1 MGYLISKISITCTIH
16 IAKHVQFALTK
27 QSDKSYPPAYC
38 MLSTFYVCKFVLVAE
53 NAVTRYNTSTM
64 HITYFENNEMSEHD
78 NIVVPTAGTEDVS
91 ADMTLRPQTLDEFI
105 GQAHIKDALDISL
118 KAALARKEALEH
130 VLLYGNPGLGK
141 TTLASI
147 IAKEMN
153 SQIIITS
160 GPALEKVG
168 DLAAI
173 LSNLGEGDI
182 LFIDEIHRM
191 NKTIEEVLYSAM
203 EDYVIDI
210 IVGKGPAA
218 RTIRMPLE
226 RFTLIGAT
234 TKMNL
239 LSNPFRDRFGHVY
252 HLSYYELNDMEK
264 IIHRSATLLD
274 IDVDAAA
281 HAHIAARA
289 RRTPRIANRLL
300 KRVRDYAEVR
310 HDGIITED
318 IATSAL
324 TMLRVDAHGLDDIDR
339 IILETIIQKY
349 AGGPVG
355 LSTLAAAVAQDMETI
370 ESIYEPYLLQIGMIE
385 RTPRG
390 RKATPLAY
398 EHLQT
403 HYQSSL
409 LSL

>member
-1 MGYLISKISITCTIH
+1 M
-16 IAKHVQFALTK
+16 
-27 QSDKSYPPAYC
+27 D
-38 MLSTFYVCKFVLVAE
+38 
-53 NAVTRYNTSTM
+53 
-64 HITYFENNEMSEHD
+64 ITYFDDNELAD
-78 NIVVPTAGTEDVS
+78 DRIVQPHAEAEEATVEF
-91 ADMTLRPQTLDEFI
+91 TLRPQTLTEFI
-105 GQAHIKDALDISL
+105 GQAHIKDSLDISL
-118 KAALARKEALEH
+118 QAANARKEALEH

-147 IAKEMN
+147 IAKEMDAH
-153 SQIIITS
+153 IVITS

-252 HLSYYELNDMEK
+252 HLSYYELSDMEQ
-264 IIHRSATLLD
+264 IVSRSAALLE
-274 IDVDAAA
+274 ISVESEA

-300 KRVRDYAEVR
+300 KRVRDYAEVK
-310 HDGIITED
+310 HDGIITAD
-318 IATSAL
+318 IATAAL
-324 TMLRVDAHGLDDIDR
+324 TMLRVDEHGLDDIDR
-339 IILETIIQKY
+339 TILETIIQKY

-355 LSTLAAAVAQDMETI
+355 LSTLAAAVAQDMETV
-370 ESIYEPYLLQIGMIE
+370 ESIYEPYLLQIGMLE

-390 RKATPLAY
+390 RKVTPLAY
-398 EHLQT
+398 EHVEATYQT
-403 HYQSSL
+403 PL
-409 LSL
+409 L

>member
-1 MGYLISKISITCTIH
+1 M
-16 IAKHVQFALTK
+16 
-27 QSDKSYPPAYC
+27 D
-38 MLSTFYVCKFVLVAE
+38 
-53 NAVTRYNTSTM
+53 
-64 HITYFENNEMSEHD
+64 ITYFDDNLEEHD
-78 NIVVPTAGTEDVS
+78 RIIVPEAASEDTAVE
-91 ADMTLRPQTLDEFI
+91 MTLRPQRLEDFI
-105 GQAHIKDALDISL
+105 GQAHIKESLHISL
-118 KAALARKEALEH
+118 LAAKAREESLEH

-147 IAKEMN
+147 IAKEMGAN
-153 SQIIITS
+153 ITITS

-173 LSNLGEGDI
+173 LSNLGAGDI

-252 HLSYYELNDMEK
+252 HLTYYELQDMEQ
-264 IIHRSATLLD
+264 IIHRSSALLG
-274 IDVDAAA
+274 VEVAPEA

-300 KRVRDYAEVR
+300 KRVRDYAEVK
-310 HDGIITED
+310 HDGIITGD
-318 IATSAL
+318 IAHAAL

-339 IILETIIQKY
+339 LILETIIQKY

-398 EHLQT
+398 GHV
-403 HYQSSL
+403 QSSYQTL
-409 LSL
+409 LL